1 MFLRGLVTDNRSSST
16 TSPEIGTV
24 VCSWLFYVV
33 AFVRFSVV
41 SLAFQFFLFF
51 ASRWLVVV
59 EIAVLC
65 FSFYVR
71 AHFSF
76 FICVWR
82 ARKLEKKKEFC
93 RDEDQLSSIY
103 IGCMLVFGLL
113 IRSKLQ
119 AVIYSSDFVFH
130 RNTQLNPTLLK
141 MTVLMPSEM
150 LDNLIIDVR
159 CLICLTLPSD
169 ACLCRICT
177 KVFCFGCLATAMV
190 VYDVESCPHCR
201 YCLLQRWF
209 LHDTTGCS
217 YYITV
222 VFCSILFPIE

>member
-1 MFLRGLVTDNRSSST
+1 MISGSRNSRSVFLVLRSC
-16 TSPEIGTV
+16 P
-24 VCSWLFYVV
+24 
-33 AFVRFSVV
+33 FVIFHLR
-41 SLAFQFFLFF
+41 LAG
-51 ASRWLVVV
+51 AK
-59 EIAVLC
+59 
-65 FSFYVR
+65 
-71 AHFSF
+71 
-76 FICVWR
+76 
-82 ARKLEKKKEFC
+82 ARKKKEFC

-141 MTVLMPSEM
+141 MTMLMPSEM

-177 KVFCFGCLATAMV
+177 KVFCFGCLATAME